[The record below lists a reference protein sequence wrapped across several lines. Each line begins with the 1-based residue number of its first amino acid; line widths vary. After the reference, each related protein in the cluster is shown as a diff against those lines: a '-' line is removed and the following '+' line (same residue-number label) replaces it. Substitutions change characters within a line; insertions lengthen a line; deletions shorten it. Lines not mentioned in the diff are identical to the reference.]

1 MFNFY
6 CISLSTIR
14 TSAKPAAL
22 KVRRLQDKTKV
33 LAQAPQGFHVILA
46 CRSLEKG
53 TQALDELKQEGIA
66 TGNVSTVHLDVTDET
81 LVRAA
86 ANTVQ
91 ERFGQLDVLVNNA
104 GVASRHPDIKTRLQ
118 LCMDTNVIG
127 PAVVSAA
134 FRSLLLQSPNPY
146 SIYVSSGVGSLAL
159 ASDPTSKV
167 FRGPSNGEAYRAS
180 KSALNM
186 IMIQDW
192 VESRDTPLKVF
203 AVCPGFV
210 RSNLRGTSEEERSG
224 WGNAS
229 DPSISGNTILG
240 ILEGRRDAEVGRLIH
255 KDGSFP
261 W

>member
-1 MFNFY
+1 MSSR
-6 CISLSTIR
+6 I
-14 TSAKPAAL
+14 
-22 KVRRLQDKTKV
+22 V
-33 LAQAPQGFHVILA
+33 LITGA
-46 CRSLEKG
+46 
-53 TQALDELKQEGIA
+53 QALDEREQEGIA
-66 TGNVSTVHLDVTDET
+66 TGNVSTVQLAVTDEAS
-81 LVRAA
+81 VQAA
-86 ANTVQ
+86 ATSVKEQ
-91 ERFGQLDVLVNNA
+91 FGYLDVLVNNA

-134 FRSLLLQSPNPY
+134 FQSLLLRSPNPY
-146 SIYVSSGVGSLAL
+146 SIYVSSGVGSLTL
-159 ASDPTSKV
+159 ASDHTSKV

-180 KSALNM
+180 KAALNV

-192 VESRDTPLKVF
+192 TESHDTRLKVF

-229 DPSISGNTILG
+229 DPSISGNTILN
-240 ILEGRRDAEVGRLIH
+240 IIEGQRDADFGRFIH

>member
-1 MFNFY
+1 M
-6 CISLSTIR
+6 
-14 TSAKPAAL
+14 
-22 KVRRLQDKTKV
+22 Q
-33 LAQAPQGFHVILA
+33 
-46 CRSLEKG
+46 
-53 TQALDELKQEGIA
+53 
-66 TGNVSTVHLDVTDET
+66 LDVTDET
-81 LVRAA
+81 SIQAA
-86 ANTVQ
+86 ATNVQ
-91 ERFGQLDVLVNNA
+91 EQFGHLDVLMNNA

-127 PAVVSAA
+127 PTVVSAA

-186 IMIQDW
+186 VMIQDW
-192 VESRDTPLKVF
+192 AESRDTPLKVF

-224 WGNAS
+224 WGHAS
-229 DPSISGNTILG
+229 DPSISGNTILS
-240 ILEGRRDAEVGRLIH
+240 ILEGRRDADAGKLIH

>member
-1 MFNFY
+1 MSVDVEVNDAKA
-6 CISLSTIR
+6 LSIR

-22 KVRRLQDKTKV
+22 KVRRLQDKSKNVKKGANSGIGLATAKV

-81 LVRAA
+81 SVRAA

-127 PAVVSAA
+127 PAVKSAA

-146 SIYVSSGVGSLAL
+146 SIY
-159 ASDPTSKV
+159 
-167 FRGPSNGEAYRAS
+167 GPSNGEAYRAS

-210 RSNLRGTSEEERSG
+210 RSSLRGTSEEERSG

>member
-1 MFNFY
+1 MSPRIVLITGANSG
-6 CISLSTIR
+6 IGLAT
-14 TSAKPAAL
+14 A
-22 KVRRLQDKTKV
+22 KV
-33 LAQAPQGFHVILA
+33 LAQASQEFHVILA

-53 TQALDELKQEGIA
+53 MQALDELKQEGI
-66 TGNVSTVHLDVTDET
+66 TGNISTVQLDVTDET
-81 LVRAA
+81 SIQAA
-86 ANTVQ
+86 KTNVQ
-91 ERFGQLDVLVNNA
+91 ERFGHLDVLMNNA

-127 PAVVSAA
+127 PALVSAA
-134 FRSLLLQSPNPY
+134 FRPLLLQSPNPY
-146 SIYVSSGVGSLAL
+146 SIYVTSGVGSLAL

-192 VESRDTPLKVF
+192 AESRDTPLKVF

-210 RSNLRGTSEEERSG
+210 RSNLRGTSEEARSG
-224 WGNAS
+224 WGHAS
-229 DPSISGNTILG
+229 DPSISGNTILS
-240 ILEGRRDAEVGRLIH
+240 ILEGRRDSDVGRFIH